1 LLSILRRDE
10 RGGETAGAAVPPERK
25 EVTSCFTGE
34 RQAAGDDRR
43 AVGRF
48 GTADNAQMTTAPG
61 ITIRALERRLPAIGF
76 AYLVVFLLLDWV
88 SYIRPFQGLNITP
101 WNPQPALAIALLLA
115 SPRWWWL
122 VWGGLVAAE
131 LAVRGW
137 PSDWIVALLATAAL
151 ALSYA
156 AIARAAQVRL
166 DRSLALATRRDLLWF
181 TAISVGGALLS
192 ATVYVGTY
200 AAAGHG
206 PSGPLVEAI
215 ARYWIGDA
223 VGLVVM
229 LPMLLVL
236 MDPHRR
242 SALVSTV
249 RGREWWLVAALI
261 AALVLLIF
269 GFENNDQFKYFYL
282 LFLPTVWASARL
294 GLAGAVLSAALTQIG
309 LIIAV
314 QSIPHPDLT
323 VFELQVLMAAMTMT
337 GLVLGVAVDERERAA
352 AELKGSLRLAAAGQM
367 AAALAHEL
375 SQPLTALNSYAEASR
390 LILAADLPDG
400 ERLTRL
406 ADVSARM
413 ADDALR
419 ASEVVKRLREFF
431 RTGSTQ
437 LQAVLPAELLTEVVA
452 ASRRRADAV
461 GVLIRSEL
469 DPGLPALLLD
479 PVQIGVVLRNL
490 MANALDA
497 ASVSGGPGRV
507 SVRARAQ
514 KDALRIEIEDSGGGV
529 DTARLQSLFEAG
541 PSDKPGGMGLGLS
554 ICRAIVEAH
563 GGTLWAEPGPHGRVC
578 VTRPGDRPPRPGA
591 AAAA

>member
-1 LLSILRRDE
+1 MSTAAPHLPTAHPRD
-10 RGGETAGAAVPPERK
+10 
-25 EVTSCFTGE
+25 
-34 RQAAGDDRR
+34 
-43 AVGRF
+43 
-48 GTADNAQMTTAPG
+48 
-61 ITIRALERRLPAIGF
+61 RRLPALGF

-115 SPRWWWL
+115 NRRWLWL
-122 VWGGLVAAE
+122 VWTGLVAAE

-137 PSDWIVALLATAAL
+137 PSDWIVALFATAAL

-156 AIARAAQVRL
+156 AIARAAEVRL

-181 TAISVGGALLS
+181 TLISVGGALVS
-192 ATVYVGTY
+192 ATVYVVTY
-200 AAAGHG
+200 AASGHG
-206 PSGPLVEAI
+206 SSGPLLESI

-229 LPMLLVL
+229 LPMLMVLADPRRRAGLVATL
-236 MDPHRR
+236 
-242 SALVSTV
+242 
-249 RGREWWLVAALI
+249 RGREWWLIAGLIGALQMM
-261 AALVLLIF
+261 IF
-269 GFENNDQFKYFYL
+269 GRESNDQFKFFYL

-314 QSIPHPDLT
+314 QSSPHPDLT
-323 VFELQVLMAAMTMT
+323 VFELQVLMAAVTMT

-352 AELKGSLRLAAAGQM
+352 AELRGSLRLAAAGQM

-390 LILAADLPDG
+390 LIARSQDIPDG
-400 ERLTRL
+400 ERLARL
-406 ADVSARM
+406 TDVSARM

-437 LQAVLPAELLTEVVA
+437 LQAVAPAALLAEAVA
-452 ASRRRADAV
+452 ASSRRADAV
-461 GVLIRSEL
+461 GVQIRSEVE
-469 DPGLPALLLD
+469 PGLPAVLVD
-479 PVQIGVVLRNL
+479 PVQVGVVLRNL

-497 ASVSGGPGRV
+497 ASASGEPGRV
-507 SVRARAQ
+507 GVRASAQ
-514 KDALRIEIEDSGGGV
+514 KDMLRIEIEDSGRGV
-529 DTARLQSLFEAG
+529 DVARLQSLFEAG

-563 GGTLWAEPGPHGRVC
+563 GGMLWVEAGPRGHFCFTLPLE
-578 VTRPGDRPPRPGA
+578 RPRPPGESDA
-591 AAAA
+591 A